1 MSDMTIY
8 DGIHPTLQGELQSQ
22 ATEVRSLI
30 RKTSDDLYRIGE
42 ILASVKE
49 TLQNRNFS
57 KWCELEVGIK
67 KSSAY
72 KYLSIYDRFSEKKGI
87 VGNIDPGVL
96 MDMGV
101 KSTPQV
107 VVDKVVEKA
116 EAGEQVS
123 ASDAKEFIAE
133 VKEREKQI
141 ITAAEPPRPK
151 DMLGTDIPESLE
163 ERFKSDNRM
172 SAIKKLTA
180 AIQEHTLLIEQGASG
195 VEMMYEQIRDRA
207 RWIFDEVDHHHPV
220 FVCQTCGGGGWDDFI
235 KRCRPCKGKGWIR
248 STSS

>member
-1 MSDMTIY
+1 MNEMSIY

-22 ATEVRSLI
+22 ASEVRSLI

-42 ILASVKE
+42 ILASVKD
-49 TLQNRNFS
+49 TLHNRNFA

-67 KSSAY
+67 KTTAY
-72 KYLSIYDRFSEKKGI
+72 RYLGIYERFSEKREI
-87 VGNIDPGVL
+87 VGNIDPAVL
-96 MDMGV
+96 MDMSV

-116 EAGEQVS
+116 ESGEQVS
-123 ASDAKEFIAE
+123 SSDTKEFIAE
-133 VKEREKQI
+133 VKEREKKI
-141 ITAAEPPRPK
+141 LTAAEPPRPK

-163 ERFKSDNRM
+163 ERFEFDTRM

-180 AIQEHTLLIEQGASG
+180 AIQEHTMLIEQGSSG

-207 RWIFDEVDHHHPV
+207 RWIFDEVDHHHPI
-220 FVCQTCGGGGWDDFI
+220 FVCKTCGGGGWDDFI
-235 KRCRPCKGKGWIR
+235 KRCEPCKGKGWIR

>member
-1 MSDMTIY
+1 MDEMSIY

-22 ATEVRSLI
+22 ASEVRSLI

-42 ILASVKE
+42 ILSAVKE
-49 TLQNRNFS
+49 TLHNRNFA

-72 KYLSIYDRFSEKKGI
+72 KYLSIYDRFSEKKEI

-107 VVDKVVEKA
+107 VVDRVVEKA

-123 ASDAKEFIAE
+123 SSDAKEFIAE
-133 VKEREKQI
+133 VKEREKKI
-141 ITAAEPPRPK
+141 LTPAEPPRPK
-151 DMLGTDIPESLE
+151 DMLGTDIPENLE
-163 ERFKSDNRM
+163 ERFEFDTRM
-172 SAIKKLTA
+172 TAIKKLTA
-180 AIQEHTLLIEQGASG
+180 AIQEHTLLIEQGSSG
-195 VEMMYEQIRDRA
+195 IEMMYEAIRDRA
-207 RWIFDEVDHHHPV
+207 KWIFDEVDHHHPI
-220 FVCQTCGGGGWDDFI
+220 FVCKSCSGAGWDTFSN
-235 KRCRPCKGKGWIR
+235 RCEPCKGKGWIR